1 MTLEMPKPPTGIG
14 GFDLQFGQG
23 RRRLQAVW
31 AVGNAT
37 TVTARKLGVPVVLS
51 SPNDPSAT

>member
-31 AVGNAT
+31 AVANAT
-37 TVTARKLGVPVVLS
+37 TADARKRGAPVVLS
-51 SPNDPSAT
+51 SPIVP